1 MSLRLRYSR
10 REYALI
16 GVLLMVIGAA
26 LVLDKLGLNQWANMG
41 AASHHARV
49 LNQQFAAYPEFRH
62 VKCDIM
68 TADDGGMLVVGEVV
82 NYEQR
87 RRLRRLVAASNPPV
101 NWRFSVKVKPDAP
114 R

>member
-1 MSLRLRYSR
+1 MMPRLRMSR

-16 GVLLMVIGAA
+16 GVLLLVIGAA
-26 LVLDKLGLNQWANMG
+26 LFLDKMGLNHWANMG
-41 AASHHARV
+41 AAARHAKG

-68 TADDGGMLVVGEVV
+68 TTDDGGMLVVGEVV

-87 RRLRRLVAASNPPV
+87 RRLRILVSKSKPPT
-101 NWRFSVKVKPDAP
+101 NWRFQVKVKPDAP
-114 R
+114 K